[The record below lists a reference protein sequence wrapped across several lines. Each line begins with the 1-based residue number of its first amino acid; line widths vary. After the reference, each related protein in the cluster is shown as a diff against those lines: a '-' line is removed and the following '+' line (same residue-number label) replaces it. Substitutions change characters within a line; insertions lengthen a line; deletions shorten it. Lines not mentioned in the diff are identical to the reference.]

1 MGEARN
7 GASCHRTHPAALRS
21 WKPGLPGSA
30 AALPDRWWV
39 THGMGSWTKGGLG
52 SDLKHSHTGEV
63 CSEPFKLLLRY
74 PALGDEEFNKAG

>member
-1 MGEARN
+1 
-7 GASCHRTHPAALRS
+7 
-21 WKPGLPGSA
+21 
-30 AALPDRWWV
+30 
-39 THGMGSWTKGGLG
+39 MGSWAKGGLG